1 MVAQA
6 TQHRSKKKL
15 HERIGEHEKSPD
27 LSCMAHILAREIH
40 YQFGDNRNND
50 TEPRHVYEQRDEYET
65 DGSIAF
71 VEHYIRSGG

>member
-1 MVAQA
+1 
-6 TQHRSKKKL
+6 
-15 HERIGEHEKSPD
+15 
-27 LSCMAHILAREIH
+27 MAHILAREIH